1 MKFVNIETKQIIK
14 DDKEL
19 RLLFPNTSFPQI
31 ISEKSLPKNIQFL
44 YDSIKP
50 STTDL
55 QITIEDGVELNGDKW
70 FTKWK
75 VADRFTTKVEKNTY
89 LDKVNTDKWVTIKA
103 KRDKLLSESDWI
115 VTKSLELG
123 IPVPP
128 QWINYRQI
136 LRDITLINDPDKVV
150 FPSLPR

>member
-14 DDKEL
+14 DEKEL
-19 RLLFPNTSFPQI
+19 RSLFPNTSFPQI
-31 ISEKSLPKNIQFL
+31 IAEKSLPKNIQFL
-44 YDSIKP
+44 YDGVKP
-50 STTDL
+50 PVTDL
-55 QITIEDGVELNGDKW
+55 QSVVEDGVALNDDKW

-75 VADRFTTKVEKNTY
+75 VVDRFQTKVDKNNY
-89 LDKVNTDKWVTIKA
+89 LDKASVDKWISIKV
-103 KRDKLLSESDWI
+103 KRDQLLTESDWV

-123 IPVPP
+123 QPVPP
-128 QWINYRQI
+128 QWVNYRQM